1 MLAVMIFNALPV
13 YALEKDETV
22 YTKLDNTGKVKNTS
36 AVERLSCTT
45 DEDIKDLSNLE
56 DILNISG
63 DEKYTK
69 EENTLTWK
77 ANGND
82 ISYSGTI
89 NKELPIS
96 VKITYYLDGK
106 EKKLEDILG
115 KKGNVTIKLSY
126 ENKDSHYVNGNRLY
140 TPFVAVVGTIIDTDN
155 NYIIPDF
162 SVFCNAPPETC
173 AFPFRF
179 GHCFSRLQAYE
190 TPFRRILSLLK

>member
-1 MLAVMIFNALPV
+1 MIFNAVPV

-106 EKKLEDILG
+106 EKK
-115 KKGNVTIKLSY
+115 N
-126 ENKDSHYVNGNRLY
+126 
-140 TPFVAVVGTIIDTDN
+140 
-155 NYIIPDF
+155 
-162 SVFCNAPPETC
+162 
-173 AFPFRF
+173 
-179 GHCFSRLQAYE
+179 
-190 TPFRRILSLLK
+190 